1 MTPKRST
8 YAASEDEK
16 TNASIALATKKEFDT
31 FFMPLI
37 EQRAEESRKEE
48 LMAEAEGVTGADVM
62 QTLTGD
68 LSFPS
73 TRGMEVSSMRTLA
86 AIDSAI
92 KAQGTGYLDQTK
104 SQVDVLKLGKGI
116 QTDVASNFR
125 YASRIGTSD
134 QLQAGRREV
143 SATNAQF
150 QYIGKPAARIAGSY
164 IYDERVAAAEEA
176 EAQKDKEADA
186 EKYSF
191 DISSST
197 IGRMT

>member
-1 MTPKRST
+1 MKPKRAT

-16 TNASIALATKKEFDT
+16 INASIALATKKEFDT
-31 FFMPLI
+31 FFMPLL
-37 EQRAEESRKEE
+37 EQRAEKSRTED

-92 KAQGTGYLDQTK
+92 KAQGAGNLDQTK

-116 QTDVASNFR
+116 QTDVASGFR

-134 QLQAGRREV
+134 QLQAGKREV
-143 SATNAQF
+143 SATGAQF
-150 QYIGKPAARIAGSY
+150 QYIGKPSARIAGDY
-164 IYDERVAAAEEA
+164 IYKQRMLAMEEA
-176 EAQKDKEADA
+176 EAEKDKEADA
-186 EKYSF
+186 QQYSF
-191 DISSST
+191 DIGSPFRAIT
-197 IGRMT
+197 